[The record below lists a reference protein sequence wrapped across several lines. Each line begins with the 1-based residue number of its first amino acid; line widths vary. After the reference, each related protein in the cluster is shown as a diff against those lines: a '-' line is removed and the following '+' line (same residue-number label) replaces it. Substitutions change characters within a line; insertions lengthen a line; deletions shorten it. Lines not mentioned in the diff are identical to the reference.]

1 MKYSP
6 TYILGGYTVCYP
18 EWKFRYYSQYN
29 RIYLPRSGTAY
40 YRDAYGTITFEPD
53 YMYILPSFTE
63 YELWHDISDPFVVTW
78 VHAELDMKQHNTYIK
93 IDAEK
98 GMTPYIWD
106 LIVRCFRSSVSG
118 QYDHFTPK
126 DINAEMLEDL
136 IDLLL
141 ISCEDRSPYIEPAPS
156 KCNSIIGYIDDN
168 LDKKLTAAGLA
179 AHCGLERCYFSRK
192 FKQEYVIPPSK
203 MIEYRRMN
211 RAAQMLSSGA
221 AVSEV
226 AYAVG
231 YSDYKNFSRAFKRY
245 FGRNPS
251 AYCCESLIMP

>member
-118 QYDHFTPK
+118 QYDHFTPRILTPK
-126 DINAEMLEDL
+126 CRRYYRSFAEKAVR
-136 IDLLL
+136 IARL
-141 ISCEDRSPYIEPAPS
+141 ISNRAFKMQQY
-156 KCNSIIGYIDDN
+156 NRLYRRQ

-192 FKQEYVIPPSK
+192 FKQEIHSSSK
-203 MIEYRRMN
+203 MIEYRRMTAQHRCY
-211 RAAQMLSSGA
+211 RA
-221 AVSEV
+221 VPR
-226 AYAVG
+226 
-231 YSDYKNFSRAFKRY
+231 F
-245 FGRNPS
+245 
-251 AYCCESLIMP
+251 